1 MGKEGAMEDSP
12 GAQVPQEEV
21 GGSGDPAL
29 EPITREMIA
38 ERAYLISQSDAA
50 GTDEENWLRA
60 ERELRE
66 EHEPHDG

>member
-1 MGKEGAMEDSP
+1 MEDSP
-12 GAQVPQEEV
+12 NAQVPEEDP
-21 GGSGDPAL
+21 GEGGDPSL

-38 ERAYLISQSDAA
+38 ERAYLISQSDDA

-66 EHEPHDG
+66 EHEPQDG

>member
-1 MGKEGAMEDSP
+1 MEDSP
-12 GAQVPQEEV
+12 NAQVPKEDPRE
-21 GGSGDPAL
+21 GGDPSL

-38 ERAYLISQSDAA
+38 ERAYLISQSDDA

-66 EHEPHDG
+66 EHEPQDR